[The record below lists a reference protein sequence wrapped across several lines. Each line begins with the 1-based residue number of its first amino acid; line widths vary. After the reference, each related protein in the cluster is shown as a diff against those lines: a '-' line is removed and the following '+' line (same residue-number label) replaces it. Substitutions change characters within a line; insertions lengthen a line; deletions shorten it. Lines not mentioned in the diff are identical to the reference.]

1 MLSGCHVFKAASI
14 EVQRGDG
21 DGDGEGEGSLRWRLI
36 HLVIITEI

>member
-14 EVQRGDG
+14 EVQRG